1 MNENQIFRQGLR
13 GLFISAA
20 CILLALGALS
30 ISAKFQYPKHPYCG
44 DMVGAGFPVLF
55 ICDDWGGGSPTSSWN
70 KIDFVDVIN
79 GGIVPGGFLVDF
91 LFYFIVSGLIWFTL
105 SSMIGKGLHRS
116 DLWWTALISTGFIS
130 GFLCAFLMLI
140 PAYWNYVRPPL
151 FHFQVPTSTPSIQTP
166 IGELSTVAPTVTPIA
181 TSSP

>member
-1 MNENQIFRQGLR
+1 MNENQIFRQGFR
-13 GLFISAA
+13 GLLISVA
-20 CILLALGALS
+20 CILLALVAVSLS
-30 ISAKFQYPKHPYCG
+30 TNYQYPNHPYCG
-44 DMVGAGFPVLF
+44 NMVAAGFPVLF

-79 GGIVPGGFLVDF
+79 GGIVPGGFLIDF
-91 LFYFIVSGLIWFTL
+91 LFYFIVIGLVWFTM
-105 SSMIGKGLHRS
+105 SSRMGKGLNGS
-116 DLWWTALISTGFIS
+116 DLWWTVLISTGFFS

-151 FHFQVPTSTPSIQTP
+151 FRFQAATSTPSIQTP
-166 IGELSTVAPTVTPIA
+166 IGEISTISPTITPIA

>member
-20 CILLALGALS
+20 CILLALGALR
-30 ISAKFQYPKHPYCG
+30 ISAKYQYPNHPYCG

-91 LFYFIVSGLIWFTL
+91 LFYFIISGLLWFTL
-105 SSMIGKGLHRS
+105 SSMIGKGLNRS

-151 FHFQVPTSTPSIQTP
+151 FHFQAPTSTPSIQTP
-166 IGELSTVAPTVTPIA
+166 IGAISTISPTTAPIA